1 MREARMKRTFACVLV
16 VSALA
21 GCGPVQST
29 AFLID
34 SQVQLE
40 AARTAGAPKYAPY
53 PWTAANLYLHEA
65 RVEVGYSNYD
75 VALGYAQKASKF
87 AREAKQQSIARANA
101 EAGPDVNN
109 DGADQG
115 GAPDSTQDSSGS
127 TP

>member
-1 MREARMKRTFACVLV
+1 MKRTFACVLV
-16 VSALA
+16 LGALA

-53 PWTAANLYLHEA
+53 AWTAANLYLHEA

-87 AREAKQQSIARANA
+87 AREAKQESIARANA
-101 EAGPDVNN
+101 EAGPDVNA
-109 DGADQG
+109 GS
-115 GAPDSTQDSSGS
+115 PDTGSTDSSGG